1 MVTRGRIVGLVC
13 MLAVV
18 TLLMGLFVN
27 SRIKTTNEVDRQA
40 ALQPF
45 YTPPAQ
51 IPGPPG
57 TIIRQESLGIDIPG
71 ATAIRMMYVTQ
82 RSDGTPAVSSG
93 MVFMPTTPAP
103 AGGRPVV
110 AWAHGTVGGGL
121 KCAPSRSVTPTQPL
135 QGWLPQMLSL
145 GWIVTATDYVGLG
158 TPGTEAYLVGQDE
171 ARDVVNS
178 VRAARSM
185 TNADASD
192 RWVVW
197 GHSQGGHAAI
207 WTGELAA
214 SLAPELHLLGV
225 AAAAPAAQLPEIMQ
239 AQWDTPI
246 GWVIG
251 PAVAISW
258 PLVNPDL
265 PMAGIISQTGL
276 DNTSRLQAACVTEAA
291 IEAVVREKAGQQYFD
306 VNPSQNS
313 AWFEVAKAQT
323 PTPLP
328 PSMPIMLAQG
338 TGDNVVLPGPNALLQ
353 NLWCAAGS
361 TITTLWMGGVN
372 HMAAANVAGPA
383 VVPWIN
389 DRFHDVP
396 ASRTC
401 GTAPPV
407 PPTAS
412 VSQP

>member
-1 MVTRGRIVGLVC
+1 MVTRGRIIGLVC
-13 MLAVV
+13 ILAVV
-18 TLLMGLFVN
+18 TLVLGLFVS
-27 SRIKTTNEVDRQA
+27 SRISTTNEVDRQA

-45 YTPPAQ
+45 YTPPAT
-51 IPGPPG
+51 ITGAPG
-57 TIIRQESLGIDIPG
+57 TIIRQEPLGITVPG
-71 ATAIRMMYVTQ
+71 ATAIRMLYVTQ

-93 MVFMPTTPAP
+93 MVFIPRTPAP
-103 AGGRPVV
+103 SGGRPVV
-110 AWAHGTVGGGL
+110 AWAHGTVGGGVQ
-121 KCAPSRSVTPTQPL
+121 CAPSRSDAPTQPL
-135 QGWLPQMLSL
+135 HGWLPQMLSL

-158 TPGTEAYLVGQDE
+158 TPGVEAYLVGQDE

-178 VRAARSM
+178 VRAARSLA
-185 TNADASD
+185 NADASG

-225 AAAAPAAQLPEIMQ
+225 AAAAPAAELPEIMQ
-239 AQWDTPI
+239 AQWSTPI

-258 PLVNPDL
+258 PLVNPQL
-265 PMAGIISQTGL
+265 PTAGVISQAGL
-276 DNTSRLQAACVTEAA
+276 DNTARLQAACVTDAA
-291 IEAVVREKAGQQYFD
+291 IEAVVRDKAGQQYFD
-306 VNPSQNS
+306 VDPSYNS
-313 AWFEVAKAQT
+313 AWFGVAKAQT
-323 PTPLP
+323 PPPLP
-328 PSMPIMLAQG
+328 SSMPMMLAQG
-338 TGDNVVLPGPNALLQ
+338 TGDDVVLPGPNALLQ

-361 TITTLWMGGVN
+361 NITTLWMGGVN
-372 HMAAANVAGPA
+372 HMTAANVAGPA

-396 ASRTC
+396 AGRTC
-401 GTAPPV
+401 GTVPPV

>member
-1 MVTRGRIVGLVC
+1 MVTRGRIFGLVC
-13 MLAVV
+13 ILAVV
-18 TLLMGLFVN
+18 TLLLGLFIN
-27 SRIKTTNEVDRQA
+27 SRIKTTNEADRQT

-51 IPGPPG
+51 ISGPPG
-57 TIIRQESLGIDIPG
+57 TIIRQEPLGIDVPG

-82 RSDGTPAVSSG
+82 RSDGTSAVSSG

-110 AWAHGTVGGGL
+110 AWAHGTVGGGV
-121 KCAPSRSVTPTQPL
+121 KCAPSRSDAPTQPL

-265 PMAGIISQTGL
+265 PTAGIISQAGL
-276 DNTSRLQAACVTEAA
+276 DNTNRLQAACVTDAA

-313 AWFEVAKAQT
+313 AWFEVAKSQT

-328 PSMPIMLAQG
+328 ASMPFMLAQG
-338 TGDNVVLPGPNALLQ
+338 TGDDVVLPGPNALLQ

-396 ASRTC
+396 AGRTC

-407 PPTAS
+407 PPTRS

>member
-1 MVTRGRIVGLVC
+1 MVTRGRIIGLVC
-13 MLAVV
+13 ILAVV
-18 TLLMGLFVN
+18 TLVLGLFVS
-27 SRIKTTNEVDRQA
+27 SRISTTNEVDRQA

-45 YTPPAQ
+45 YTPPAT
-51 IPGPPG
+51 ITGAPG
-57 TIIRQESLGIDIPG
+57 TIIRQEPLGITVPG
-71 ATAIRMMYVTQ
+71 ATAIRMLYVTQ

-93 MVFMPTTPAP
+93 MVFIPRTPAP
-103 AGGRPVV
+103 SGGRPVV
-110 AWAHGTVGGGL
+110 AWAHGTVGGGVQ
-121 KCAPSRSVTPTQPL
+121 CAPSRSDAPTQPL
-135 QGWLPQMLSL
+135 HGWLPQMLSL

-158 TPGTEAYLVGQDE
+158 TPGVEAYLVGQDE

-178 VRAARSM
+178 VRAARSLA
-185 TNADASD
+185 NADASG

-225 AAAAPAAQLPEIMQ
+225 AAAAPAAELPEIMQ
-239 AQWDTPI
+239 AHWSTPI

-258 PLVNPDL
+258 PLVNPQL
-265 PMAGIISQTGL
+265 PTAGVISQAGL
-276 DNTSRLQAACVTEAA
+276 DNTARLQAACVTDAA

-306 VNPSQNS
+306 VDPSYNS
-313 AWFEVAKAQT
+313 AWFGVAKAQT
-323 PTPLP
+323 PPPLP
-328 PSMPIMLAQG
+328 SSMPMMLAQG
-338 TGDNVVLPGPNALLQ
+338 TGDDVVLPGPNALLQ

-361 TITTLWMGGVN
+361 NITTLWMGGVN
-372 HMAAANVAGPA
+372 HMTAANVAGPA

-396 ASRTC
+396 AGRTC
-401 GTAPPV
+401 GTVPPV

>member
-1 MVTRGRIVGLVC
+1 
-13 MLAVV
+13 
-18 TLLMGLFVN
+18 
-27 SRIKTTNEVDRQA
+27 
-40 ALQPF
+40 
-45 YTPPAQ
+45 
-51 IPGPPG
+51 
-57 TIIRQESLGIDIPG
+57 
-71 ATAIRMMYVTQ
+71 
-82 RSDGTPAVSSG
+82 
-93 MVFMPTTPAP
+93 MVFIPRTPAP
-103 AGGRPVV
+103 SGGRPVV
-110 AWAHGTVGGGL
+110 AWAHGTVGGGVQ
-121 KCAPSRSVTPTQPL
+121 CAPSRSDAPTQPL
-135 QGWLPQMLSL
+135 HGWLPQMLSL

-158 TPGTEAYLVGQDE
+158 TPGVEAYLVGQDE

-178 VRAARSM
+178 VRAARSLA
-185 TNADASD
+185 NADASG

-225 AAAAPAAQLPEIMQ
+225 AAAAPAAELPEIMQ
-239 AQWDTPI
+239 AQWSTPI

-258 PLVNPDL
+258 PLVNPQL
-265 PMAGIISQTGL
+265 PTAGVISQAGL
-276 DNTSRLQAACVTEAA
+276 DNTARLQAACVTDAA

-306 VNPSQNS
+306 VDPSYNS
-313 AWFEVAKAQT
+313 AWFGVAKAQT
-323 PTPLP
+323 PPPLP
-328 PSMPIMLAQG
+328 SSMPMMLAQG
-338 TGDNVVLPGPNALLQ
+338 TGDDVVLPGPNALLQ

-361 TITTLWMGGVN
+361 NITTLWMGGVN
-372 HMAAANVAGPA
+372 HMTAANVAGPA

-396 ASRTC
+396 AGRTC
-401 GTAPPV
+401 GTVPPV